1 MKVKIISAGAPVAM
15 QPLTCNRDLQQIP
28 VAGIALEERLLRM
41 FESDNRN
48 GNKLL
53 EIRADLCPSA
63 KLLSTIMEAQE
74 NLLLKSPDG
83 VEMMRLTVNA
93 NSAYQE
99 IQLDDASIIIR
110 YPWDILAINEQI
122 VAAISEDNIKGTVRE
137 RVSVDG
143 KLHLGEKSVI
153 LPGVFIEGN
162 VIIGEN
168 CKIGPNCYIRGNTY
182 IGDNCHV
189 GQAVEIKN
197 SLLMNNVS
205 AGHLSYIGD
214 SIICSFSNLGAG
226 TISSN
231 LRHDGKNHRSMAGD
245 ALLDTGRRKLGVI
258 IGEHVHTGI
267 NTSFYPAR
275 KVWPGVMTKPGE
287 IVSRD
292 KTA

>member
-1 MKVKIISAGAPVAM
+1 MNVNIINAGSPETM
-15 QPLTCNRDLQQIP
+15 QPLTCNRHLQQIP
-28 VAGIALEERLLRM
+28 VAGITLEERLLRM
-41 FESDNRN
+41 FESEKHEGNRV
-48 GNKLL
+48 L
-53 EIRADLCPSA
+53 EIRAELWPS
-63 KLLSTIMEAQE
+63 KNLISSIMESQE
-74 NLLLKSPDG
+74 NLLLKSSNG

-93 NSAYQE
+93 NSAHRE
-99 IQLDDASIIIR
+99 IKLDDASIIIR
-110 YPWDILAINEQI
+110 YPWDILVINEQI
-122 VAAISEDNIKGTVRE
+122 VAAISEDNIKGIVRE

-245 ALLDTGRRKLGVI
+245 TLIDTGRRKLGVI

-292 KTA
+292 KIA